1 MSESDFEE
9 RSAAVAAEEAALPA
23 GLPVDRIGLI
33 LGPIL
38 LIAWLLFV
46 PRGELTPEAHRL
58 CGIFLFTVFWWIT
71 EPIPIAATG
80 LAALV
85 LAAALDAVPPNSK
98 GEYDTARTILR
109 PFGDPSLFF
118 LLGGTFIGQAM
129 ARHGLDRR
137 LALSILRASWAGRS
151 PATVLLA
158 VGLGVSFISMGISNT
173 AATAMMFPVTMGMI
187 AVLSDPAAGGSIS
200 FIRSRYASAL
210 LLMTAYASSVGG
222 IATPIGTATNIV
234 AMSYF
239 KRPEYFGQPIDF
251 LRWSLI
257 GLPMMLCIY
266 LGLYFWLRLQAGVPS
281 LDMPRLRTYL
291 SEGWSKLGPWRQG
304 EINTLVVFFV
314 VLVLWVTPGF
324 LALFADPETQ
334 RAFSRRFPEEI
345 TALLAPVLL
354 FLLPIDWRQWRF
366 TLEASDFRKVDWGTV
381 LLFGSALA
389 LGNLLFLSG
398 LAQQIG
404 RWSLLLLGSNDV
416 WMITGLAIFSGILL
430 SEFTSNVAAATTL
443 IPVILTL
450 CVEAAV
456 DPRPP
461 LLGVTF
467 GASFGSAL
475 PVSTP
480 PNAIVYSSG
489 LLPVRRM
496 VLAGVGLDIIAGI
509 VIWLVL
515 RVAFSLNW
523 RPFA

>member
-1 MSESDFEE
+1 MSENNIEEGTPGNSDQ
-9 RSAAVAAEEAALPA
+9 AVSS
-23 GLPVDRIGLI
+23 GLPIDRIGLF
-33 LGPIL
+33 LGPVIL
-38 LIAWLLFV
+38 VGWLVFV

-85 LAAALDAVPPNSK
+85 LAAVLDAVPPNSK
-98 GEYDTARTILR
+98 GEHETARTILR
-109 PFGDPSLFF
+109 SFGDPSLFF

-151 PATVLLA
+151 PETVLLA
-158 VGLGVSFISMGISNT
+158 VGAGVCIISMGISNT

-200 FIRSRYASAL
+200 FLRSRYASAL

-257 GLPMMLCIY
+257 GAPMMVAIY
-266 LGLYFWLRLQAGVPS
+266 LGLFLWLRVQAGTPV

-291 SEGWSKLGPWRQG
+291 AEGWKNLGPWKRG
-304 EINTLVVFFV
+304 EINTLLVFFTV
-314 VLVLWVTPGF
+314 MILWLTPGF
-324 LALFADPETQ
+324 LALFAGPETQ
-334 RAFSRRFPEEI
+334 RAFSQRFPEEI

-354 FLLPIDWRQWRF
+354 FLLPIDWRERRF
-366 TLEASDFRKVDWGTV
+366 TLDASDFRKLDWGTI
-381 LLFGSALA
+381 LLFGSALSLA
-389 LGNLLFLSG
+389 SLLFQSG
-398 LAQQIG
+398 LAQHLG
-404 RWSLLLLGSNDV
+404 RWCLNLLDSRDV
-416 WMITGLAIFSGILL
+416 WLITALAILSGILL

-450 CVEAAV
+450 CNEAGIDA
-456 DPRPP
+456 RPP
-461 LLGVTF
+461 LLGVAF

-496 VLAGVGLDIIAGI
+496 VLAGIGLDFLAGA

-515 RVAFSLNW
+515 RIAFSLNW